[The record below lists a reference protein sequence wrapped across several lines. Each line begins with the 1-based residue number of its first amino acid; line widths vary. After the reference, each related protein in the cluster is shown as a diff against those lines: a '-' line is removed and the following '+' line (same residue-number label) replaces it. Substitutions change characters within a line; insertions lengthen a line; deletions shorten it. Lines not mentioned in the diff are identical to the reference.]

1 MDNFHWH
8 LNEFI
13 EIYNLRIYSESSFLT
28 KMAITAKLIIFRF
41 GKIRSQYRS
50 LSFVV
55 ISLLYVMFLAGVIIH
70 EFDKP
75 FEEYGLFSIIATI
88 CGAVCTATNGLL
100 LMLGDEVRAL

>member
-1 MDNFHWH
+1 
-8 LNEFI
+8 
-13 EIYNLRIYSESSFLT
+13 
-28 KMAITAKLIIFRF
+28 
-41 GKIRSQYRS
+41 
-50 LSFVV
+50 
-55 ISLLYVMFLAGVIIH
+55 MFLAGVIIH